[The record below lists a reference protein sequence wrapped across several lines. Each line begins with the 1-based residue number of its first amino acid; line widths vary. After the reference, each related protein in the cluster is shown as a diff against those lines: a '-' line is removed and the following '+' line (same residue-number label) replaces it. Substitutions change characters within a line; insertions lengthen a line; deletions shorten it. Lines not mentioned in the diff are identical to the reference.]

1 MIKEPAVTPLP
12 DAGPNQAQ
20 VDYWNAT
27 AGAIWAR
34 FQDQLDRQIAPLGA
48 EAIQA
53 LAPGAGEQLIDVG
66 CGCGQTTL
74 DLAGRVGPQGSVVG
88 VDISRPMLEVARRR
102 AGEGAA
108 LTADFREADVQSSD
122 LGDSVF
128 DAAFSR
134 FGVMFFS
141 DPVAAFANL
150 QRSLKPGG
158 RLAFVCWRP
167 FAENPWMGAPLAA
180 ALPFIPPPPPM
191 DPLAPGPFA
200 FADADRVRAILIEA
214 GFTAVDI
221 RPHDTQIGGGD
232 VEQTLQ
238 LAFRVGP
245 LGAVLREDPSRAGV
259 IADAVRRVL
268 ETYLTPDGVLMPA
281 AVWIVT
287 ARRS

>member
-1 MIKEPAVTPLP
+1 MIKESAVTSSP
-12 DAGPNQAQ
+12 DDHPNQAQ
-20 VDYWNAT
+20 VEYWNAT
-27 AGAIWAR
+27 AGEIWAR

-53 LAPGAGEQLIDVG
+53 LAPKPGEQLIDIG

-102 AGEGAA
+102 AGAIPS
-108 LTADFREADVQSSD
+108 LTADFREADVQSAD
-122 LGDSVF
+122 LGGAVF

-141 DPVAAFANL
+141 DPLAAFANL
-150 QRSLKPGG
+150 RPSLKPGG
-158 RLAFVCWRP
+158 RLGFVCWRS
-167 FAENPWMGAPLAA
+167 FAENPWMAAPLAA
-180 ALPFIPPPPPM
+180 ALPFISPPTPM

-200 FADADRVRAILIEA
+200 FADANRVHAILTEA
-214 GFTAVDI
+214 GFTAIDI
-221 RPHDTQIGGGD
+221 RPHDTRIGSGD

-238 LAFRVGP
+238 LAFRIGP
-245 LGAVLREDPSRAGV
+245 LGAVLRDDPSRAGI

-268 ETYLTPDGVLMPA
+268 ETHMTPDGVLMPA

-287 ARRS
+287 ARRA

>member
-1 MIKEPAVTPLP
+1 MIKESAVTSSP
-12 DAGPNQAQ
+12 DDQPNLAQ
-20 VDYWNAT
+20 IEYWNAT
-27 AGAIWAR
+27 AGETWAR

-48 EAIQA
+48 VAIQA
-53 LAPGAGEQLIDVG
+53 LAASAGEHLIDVG

-102 AGEGAA
+102 AGAA
-108 LTADFREADVQSSD
+108 SALKADFREADVQSTD
-122 LGDSVF
+122 LGDSIF

-134 FGVMFFS
+134 FGVMFFG

-150 QRSLKPGG
+150 QRSLKPAG

-167 FAENPWMGAPLAA
+167 FAENPWMGAPLVA
-180 ALPFIPPPPPM
+180 ALPFIPPPPPL

-200 FADADRVRAILIEA
+200 FADADRVRAILTEA

-259 IADAVRRVL
+259 IADPVRRVL
-268 ETYLTPDGVLMPA
+268 EAHLTPDGVMMPA

-287 ARRS
+287 ARRA